1 MRSPGLLSPLPPSLP
16 PTPSSGLAVAAAGR
30 DPVLAEA
37 VSFPSWPPS
46 LRLLQL
52 PTMPCLEKP
61 PVCVLTCFL
70 ARSSA
75 YFPVVFLT
83 NTLVNS
89 LACLL
94 AGVR

>member
-1 MRSPGLLSPLPPSLP
+1 MSALVCLLAMS
-16 PTPSSGLAVAAAGR
+16 
-30 DPVLAEA
+30 
-37 VSFPSWPPS
+37 
-46 LRLLQL
+46 
-52 PTMPCLEKP
+52 LEKP
-61 PVCVLTCFL
+61 PVWVLTSIL